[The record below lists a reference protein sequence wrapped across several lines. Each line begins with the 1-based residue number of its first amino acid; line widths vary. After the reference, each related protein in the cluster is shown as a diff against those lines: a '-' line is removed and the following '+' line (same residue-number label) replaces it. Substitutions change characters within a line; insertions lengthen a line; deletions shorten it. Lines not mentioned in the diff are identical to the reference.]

1 VNTQVSVVYSTF
13 RAQPHFDWFAD
24 GLAAQLGDDH
34 VEVVVVDGSGVDRA
48 DELAAVVDGRFPLRW
63 VPAKPTVMN
72 GPHRRTSRD
81 LHAPSSARNSGLV
94 AASQPYVV
102 FVDDC
107 AVPAP
112 TWWTAVREASRQ
124 HYVVGGSYEK
134 RRAMVVRDGQVVA
147 GDPAGRD
154 IRWETGR
161 DDRVVAIPASH
172 LFGCAIG
179 APRAALIELN
189 GFDEICD
196 GTGGED
202 CQLGLRLEHAGHRLF
217 YDRSMHTIE
226 ADDVYSA
233 VGQTRSRVDPV
244 IDEATYMARL
254 AEHGVRR
261 RSTTGP
267 FDAGHLVL
275 DLVLGTRAVA
285 SLGNHY
291 DVAEL
296 TVDDLDATAATLPER
311 YWLDGRP
318 WSEL

>member
-1 VNTQVSVVYSTF
+1 MNTQVSVVYSTF
-13 RAQPHFDWFAD
+13 RAEPRFDWFAD

-48 DELAAVVDGRFPLRW
+48 DELAAIVDGRFPLVW

-81 LHAPSSARNSGLV
+81 LHAASSARNTGLV

-107 AVPAP
+107 AALAP
-112 TWWTAVREASRQ
+112 TWWSAVREASRH

-134 RRAMVVRDGQVVA
+134 RRSMEVRGGTVVA
-147 GDPAGRD
+147 GDPSARD
-154 IRWETGR
+154 VRWDSGR
-161 DDRVVAIPASH
+161 DDRVVPIPASH
-172 LFGCAIG
+172 LFGCTLG
-179 APRAALIELN
+179 APREAMVELN

-202 CQLGLRLEHAGHRLF
+202 CQLGLRLEHAGYRLF

-226 ADDVYSA
+226 ADDVYTSE
-233 VGQTRSRVDPV
+233 GQTRRRIDPV
-244 IDEATYMARL
+244 LAEQAYMAHL
-254 AEHGVRR
+254 AAHGVRH
-261 RSTTGP
+261 RSTTGRL
-267 FDAGHLVL
+267 DAGHLVL
-275 DLVLGTRAVA
+275 DLVLGTRATV
-285 SLGNHY
+285 SLGNHF

-296 TVDDLDATAATLPER
+296 TVEGLDATAATLPER
-311 YWLDGRP
+311 YWFDGRP